1 MPLAATRILITG
13 GTGFVGS
20 HVVEELERVGCR
32 NLFIPRSKEYD
43 LTHPEAVA
51 RLYGDARPQLVI
63 HLAATV
69 GGIGANRENP
79 GRFFY
84 ENLMMGAQIMEQAR
98 LRGRDPMKI
107 SRVPLI

>member
-1 MPLAATRILITG
+1 MPFADTRILI
-13 GTGFVGS
+13 
-20 HVVEELERVGCR
+20 
-32 NLFIPRSKEYD
+32 PEYD

-51 RLYGDARPQLVI
+51 RPYDEAHPQLVI

-84 ENLMMGAQIMEQAR
+84 ENLMMGAQR
-98 LRGRDPMKI
+98 RGCRAALDAWNDPALSPPETAADI
-107 SRVPLI
+107 SGSGT